1 MKKIYLIAS
10 LALVMMTSCKKDQ
23 TTNGDANASNDSTAV
38 TTETTVNGTNDASA
52 EKPAGTIDP
61 ETGKLSISEN
71 KWVLSELNGAA
82 VTNSTDKEY
91 FITLDSGLAR
101 FSGFTGCNTVE
112 GDYQI
117 VEAGKLLFA
126 NVNGTEVACDKTK
139 MESEFLAALKSTD
152 SYMIEGDMFQ
162 LHKGKTVLAKFTIK
176 K

>member
-23 TTNGDANASNDSTAV
+23 TTEADANAANDTTAV
-38 TTETTVNGTNDASA
+38 KTETVEVAT

-61 ETGKLSISEN
+61 ATGKLLISEN

-82 VTNSTDKEY
+82 VTNTTDKDY
-91 FITLDSGLAR
+91 FINLDSNLAR
-101 FSGFTGCNTVE
+101 FSGFTGCNSVE

-117 VEAGKLLFA
+117 VQAGKLVFA
-126 NVNGTEVACDKTK
+126 NVNGTETACDVTK
-139 MESEFLAALKSTD
+139 MEKEFLAALKSTD
-152 SYMIEGDMFQ
+152 SYMIEGDMLHF
-162 LHKGKTVLAKFTIK
+162 HKGNTAVAKFTVK